1 MEPRRVAL
9 CTCRFRAL
17 HARHV
22 PCRIVGSETPPA
34 NTTGP
39 VADAATAATAAA
51 TEVSAPTNTSAATEH
66 YYPPRPVV
74 QDLVSAR
81 GSAQAVTGVAFGIN
95 LPRHT
100 TRSFAGRTRAQF
112 DRALSAAFPGGGG
125 DVLSCGAR

>member
-1 MEPRRVAL
+1 M
-9 CTCRFRAL
+9 
-17 HARHV
+17 
-22 PCRIVGSETPPA
+22 VGSETPPA

-51 TEVSAPTNTSAATEH
+51 TEVSASAPTNTSAATEH

-81 GSAQAVTGVAFGIN
+81 GSAQAVTAVAFGIN

-112 DRALSAAFPGGGG
+112 DRALNAAFPGGRG
-125 DVLSCGAR
+125 DVLSCR